1 MYPPHKHVFVCIT
14 QRPPTAGASCGASGS
29 RMLMDK
35 LQALLLEHDLADTV
49 RVNGSTC
56 LGPCESGVNLVVY
69 PDGVFYQ
76 RVSEQDLREIVEQ
89 HLVAGRPVERLRVPT
104 LV

>member
-1 MYPPHKHVFVCIT
+1 
-14 QRPPTAGASCGASGS
+14 
-29 RMLMDK
+29 MDK
-35 LQALLLEHDLADTV
+35 LQGLLIEHDLADTV

-76 RVSEQDLREIVEQ
+76 RVTPEDLGEIVVE
-89 HLVAGRPVERLRVPT
+89 HLVAGRPVERLRSQT